1 MTPSRTVRA
10 GIASRRPLVKLAAAQ
25 PKGKAKP
32 VTDQDI
38 ARLRDENARLREQIN
53 QLNEA
58 RRRAASHEQA
68 GAVHIYA
75 VRLPRGRF

>member
-1 MTPSRTVRA
+1 MKSPHKVRA
-10 GIASRRPLVKLAAAQ
+10 GIASRRPVVKLADAQ

-53 QLNEA
+53 RLNEA
-58 RRRAASHEQA
+58 RRRAASTRA
-68 GAVHIYA
+68 AV
-75 VRLPRGRF
+75 VKLRGRA